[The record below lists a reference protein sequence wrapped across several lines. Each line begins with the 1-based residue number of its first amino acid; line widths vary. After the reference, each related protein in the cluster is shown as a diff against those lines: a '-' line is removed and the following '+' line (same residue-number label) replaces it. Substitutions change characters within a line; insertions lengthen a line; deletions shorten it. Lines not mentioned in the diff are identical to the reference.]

1 MEMRVYEDFTS
12 YQPKPMFGLTW
23 RQLAAVALGG
33 PIALAVFFG
42 VTWIILL
49 TNGWEYG
56 GAGDLISMSNS
67 DSELMQRATT
77 IALFPTFAIFIPF
90 AIYGWL
96 RPKGLK
102 PERHLPY
109 WYDYMRS
116 PKELCYGTDAYDRG
130 RRREPVRGRGG
141 RPEPVAGRSGGR
153 LSRAERRRER
163 QARRY
168 VPSEHAAPS
177 VPAEPEA

>member
-1 MEMRVYEDFTS
+1 MEMRVYKDFTA

-23 RQLAAVALGG
+23 RQLAAVAIGG

-42 VTWIILL
+42 TTWIYLAM
-49 TNGWEYG
+49 NGWEYG
-56 GAGDLISMSNS
+56 GAGDLISMSAS

-77 IALFPTFAIFIPF
+77 IALFPTFIVYIPF

-102 PERHLPY
+102 PERYLPY

-130 RRREPVRGRGG
+130 ARREPVRGRGAQSVARRPG
-141 RPEPVAGRSGGR
+141 RG

-163 QARRY
+163 RAHRF
-168 VPSEHAAPS
+168 VPSEHAAPA
-177 VPAEPEA
+177 VPEAPEA